1 MANEIGSTLVN
12 SLTNSTFDIGNMSKV
27 LAEADVATKRATL
40 ERNTEKVNTELGGL
54 KYLETNLN
62 AFQTYVTDLTSPDL
76 FRQKTAESSNDSIVS
91 ASATSEAAS
100 GSYQIEA
107 KKLAQTNTIVFA
119 QTFASL
125 ESPIASS
132 GNFEFTVNGQTQS
145 IALDANNG
153 TLEGLQQYLN
163 GGDYG
168 VNAAVINDGNGY
180 RMMLTSK
187 TPGASGEITFSA
199 TNPVGLP
206 NGGDASSYV
215 VTSAAQDAVI
225 ELNGLEI
232 SSSTN
237 TFDDVI
243 DGVEFQLNSAS
254 IGVVNTVNVNQATE
268 TVEETIR
275 SFVDVYNQLQTILD
289 ELGKYDASSL
299 TEEELA
305 TGEYE
310 FYGDLAGNTI
320 LRTVRDQIKE
330 SMSGTIDELDS
341 GFNALFFAGLS
352 FDREGVLNIDETTF
366 QSALDNDLSSVA
378 SLFSKGASS
387 DSALVS
393 FVGASEKTETGSYA
407 IDITQAATKAEW
419 SFVPQA
425 GGTFDV
431 SVDGS
436 TTVTLNAPTDT
447 ADLQNYA
454 LEIMNTI
461 NNNSEISSAGGKV
474 SAYVDASNQIVLQS
488 TRYGV
493 NSSLSMSL
501 ANVGDPAL
509 ETGLNVDGT
518 IQTESGGILSLGAY
532 ADIEDGRK
540 INISNFA
547 VADDGD
553 TSMRGL
559 SLEVTGNPGASVS
572 FGFAQGFASRIE
584 ETINDFFTND
594 TGLISQRLESLYN
607 KNDEFDE
614 RSKEID
620 ARYERMELKYRLQ
633 FSMLQSIMSN
643 AEATRNQLSA
653 QFSNNDN

>member
-12 SLTNSTFDIGNMSKV
+12 SLTNSSFDIGNMSKV

-40 ERNTEKVNTELGGL
+40 ERNTEKVNTELSGL

-62 AFQTYVTDLTSPDL
+62 AFQTYVTDLTDPEL

-91 ASATSEAAS
+91 ATANSEAAS

-107 KKLAQTNTIVFA
+107 KQLAQTNTIVFA

-125 ESPIASS
+125 ESPIATS
-132 GNFEFTVNGQTQS
+132 GTFEFTVNGQTQS

-153 TLEGLQQYLN
+153 TLEGLEKYLN

-168 VNAAVINDGNGY
+168 VNAAVINDGTGY

-187 TPGASGEITFSA
+187 TPGAAGEITFGT
-199 TNPVGLP
+199 TNPAGVP
-206 NGGDASSYV
+206 NGGDASTYM
-215 VTSAAQDAVI
+215 VTSAAQDALI

-237 TFDDVI
+237 TFDNVVE
-243 DGVEFQLNSAS
+243 GVEFQLNSAS
-254 IGVVNTVNVNQATE
+254 IGVMNTVNINQSID

-289 ELGKYDASSL
+289 ELGSYDAADL

-305 TGEYE
+305 TGEYD

-320 LRTVRDQIKE
+320 LRTVRDQIKD
-330 SMSGTIDELDS
+330 SMSGAIDELDS
-341 GFNALFFAGLS
+341 GFNALVFAGLS
-352 FDREGVLNIDETTF
+352 FDREGVLSIDETTF
-366 QSALDNDLSSVA
+366 STALQNNLDSVA
-378 SLFSKGASS
+378 SLFSKGGTS
-387 DSALVS
+387 DNALVS
-393 FVGASEKTETGSYA
+393 FLDASEKTESGNYT
-407 IDITQAATKAEW
+407 INVTQAATKAEW
-419 SFVPQA
+419 SITAQA
-425 GGTFDV
+425 GGTFDI

-436 TTVTLNAPTDT
+436 PTVTLNAPSDT
-447 ADLQNYA
+447 ADLQSYA

-461 NNNSEISSAGGKV
+461 NNNSEIAGAGASV

-488 TRYGV
+488 ARYGA
-493 NSSLSMSL
+493 NSTLSMSL
-501 ANVGDPAL
+501 ANTGDPTL

-518 IQTESGGILSLGAY
+518 IQTESGGLLSLGAY
-532 ADIEDGRK
+532 ADTEDGRK
-540 INISNFA
+540 VNISDFA
-547 VADDGD
+547 IADDGD
-553 TSMRGL
+553 ESMRGL
-559 SLEVTGNPGASVS
+559 SFEVLGNPGVPVS
-572 FGFAQGFASRIE
+572 FGFAQGFASRVQ
-584 ETINDFFTND
+584 ETIDDFFTNE

-607 KNDEFDE
+607 KSDEFDE

-620 ARYERMELKYRLQ
+620 ARYEKMELKYRLQ
-633 FSMLQSIMSN
+633 FSMLQSIMSS
-643 AEATRNQLSA
+643 AEATRDQLTA
-653 QFSNNDN
+653 QFSNSDN